1 MKPVMHTAFSYARTI
16 ALILWFGSALY
27 RHNWELGLAIGIIAV
42 FAVAIYVEKKNAE
55 DLLEEVKHLRR
66 LIEQRRQATPLPR
79 VKRQE

>member
-1 MKPVMHTAFSYARTI
+1 MKLLMRTAFNYAGTI

-42 FAVAIYVEKKNAE
+42 FAVAIYVEKKNSE

-66 LIEQRRQATPLPR
+66 LIEQRRQATPIPG
-79 VKRQE
+79 VKRQK

>member
-1 MKPVMHTAFSYARTI
+1 MKLLMRTAFNYAGTI

-42 FAVAIYVEKKNAE
+42 FALAINVEKKNSD

-66 LIEQRRQATPLPR
+66 LIEQRRQATPLPG
-79 VKRQE
+79 VKRQK